1 MSNGGRGSGI
11 GDRDARLYDAVDG
24 AVREMLDVE
33 PPPGLRG
40 RVLDRIEAGGPA
52 APVWRRKALWLMVPV
67 AAAAVMVLA
76 VFGPWRRAIE
86 PAPSAPPAIASAAD
100 QVPNP
105 VLQPPPTRSTA
116 PTSVEIG
123 LPYGLPHST
132 GARRAPSP
140 ARPGLV
146 VAAAALTD
154 TDTVVTQIE
163 PLPGPPSIA
172 IERLASPAP
181 AMSGLGVAPL
191 EIRAL
196 EVTALTETPRE
207 RREE

>member
-1 MSNGGRGSGI
+1 VASGF
-11 GDRDARLYDAVDG
+11 
-24 AVREMLDVE
+24 
-33 PPPGLRG
+33 GLF
-40 RVLDRIEAGGPA
+40 PN
-52 APVWRRKALWLMVPV
+52 PVASAFRRKALWLAVPI
-67 AAAAVMVLA
+67 AAAAVLVLA
-76 VFGPWRRAIE
+76 VIGPWRRGIE

-100 QVPNP
+100 QVPSP
-105 VLQPPPTRSTA
+105 VLQPPPTPSPA

-123 LPYGLPHST
+123 LPHST
-132 GARRAPSP
+132 APRRAQSP

-154 TDTVVTQIE
+154 TDVVVTQIE

-172 IERLASPAP
+172 IERIASPAP
-181 AMSGLGVAPL
+181 AISGLGVAPL